1 MQEGVLALMQMAK
14 TVAAVDELR
23 EAAVPY
29 ISVMAHPTT
38 GGVAASFAALGDVT
52 IAEPGALLSF
62 SGPRVVKQTT
72 GETPPDD
79 FGLAESNLRHGHI
92 DLVVPR
98 PELRDTVA
106 RVVALLSGGAAV
118 PAHAAPARPGRAA
131 GGRPGALR
139 GPAGDLQPQERSM
152 TTTERRRFRFLRRR
166 GADGESWHAVQL
178 ARHQDRPYTL
188 DYLNRICDDF
198 VELHGDRAEGDDP
211 AIVAGIGSFRGR
223 SVAFV
228 GHQKGRDLKERTY
241 RNFGMASPE
250 GYRKAMRVF
259 ELAGRLGF
267 PVVTLIDTP
276 GAAPG
281 VGAETRG
288 QSGAIARSQLMLMSL
303 PVPVVA
309 CVIGEGSSGGA
320 LAIGVADRVLMQ
332 QNAIYTVISPGGLRG
347 DPLEGRRRG
356 QAGRGGAAA
365 DRRGLPRPRRGRR
378 GRRGA
383 VRRRAPRP
391 RQGGGAA
398 GRRDL
403 GGARLPGI
411 AAGDRAAPPAP
422 AEVLAHGCVRG
433 VIAVPQ
439 AGTGNLRADSTHA
452 PHRHPRGAGVPSC
465 SHRRRRRRLCPV
477 PASRSSRST

>member
-1 MQEGVLALMQMAK
+1 M
-14 TVAAVDELR
+14 
-23 EAAVPY
+23 
-29 ISVMAHPTT
+29 S
-38 GGVAASFAALGDVT
+38 
-52 IAEPGALLSF
+52 
-62 SGPRVVKQTT
+62 
-72 GETPPDD
+72 
-79 FGLAESNLRHGHI
+79 
-92 DLVVPR
+92 
-98 PELRDTVA
+98 
-106 RVVALLSGGAAV
+106 
-118 PAHAAPARPGRAA
+118 
-131 GGRPGALR
+131 
-139 GPAGDLQPQERSM
+139 
-152 TTTERRRFRFLRRR
+152 TTERRFRFLRRR

-198 VELHGDRAEGDDP
+198 VELHGDRGEGDDP

-276 GAAPG
+276 GASPG

-332 QNAIYTVISPGGLRG
+332 QNAIYTVISPEGCAAILWKDAGEAKRAAAALRPTADACLDLG
-347 DPLEGRRRG
+347 VVDASSPSRPAARTATTASPPSCWPTPSRRSSTSWDRCRRSSG
-356 QAGRGGAAA
+356 VACAGRSSRAW
-365 DRRGLPRPRRGRR
+365 GRS
-378 GRRGA
+378 
-383 VRRRAPRP
+383 
-391 RQGGGAA
+391 QS
-398 GRRDL
+398 D
-403 GGARLPGI
+403 
-411 AAGDRAAPPAP
+411 
-422 AEVLAHGCVRG
+422 
-433 VIAVPQ
+433 
-439 AGTGNLRADSTHA
+439 
-452 PHRHPRGAGVPSC
+452 
-465 SHRRRRRRLCPV
+465 RRRRPEPVTFRRFD
-477 PASRSSRST
+477 ARSSSPPSRCWW